1 LSIRPGRENHIDTEA
16 GELSLGFARPEV
28 RIHQVKVR
36 HPDVHPCLA
45 VVNGKVDR
53 DFRLAAAVTADQD
66 DDALQP
72 QTHPNASEIPSFQ
85 TRFVLE

>member
-1 LSIRPGRENHIDTEA
+1 
-16 GELSLGFARPEV
+16 
-28 RIHQVKVR
+28 
-36 HPDVHPCLA
+36 
-45 VVNGKVDR
+45 VVNGKIDR

-72 QTHPNASEIPSFQ
+72 QTHPDASEIPSFQ